1 MTEILSISDKPLASL
16 ALDLVILDECCDKHP
31 EVKLVSHKK
40 RLGSKACKKCVEES
54 KINRIMKL
62 GGLPDWTIR
71 DKVTGEIVRYEP
83 HTEDK
88 DGEVIAQGEFK
99 QTTTALEKVIDKF
112 KLQRNYDLSRSGV
125 VEFAYTKE
133 SLEKLE
139 AFEKWLIEKFRDNLK
154 HVEIIMV
161 SNYLSL
167 VKNAYMSKEN
177 QQRLID
183 KKGSIERAELVIVD
197 NLGDYSPE
205 EQTNFLSLM
214 RLLQN
219 KRFILLTF
227 ADADGRLD
235 RLPAA
240 VKFAIQGNRMV
251 IL

>member
-1 MTEILSISDKPLASL
+1 MTEILSISDKPLAGL

-71 DKVTGEIVRYEP
+71 DKFTGEIVRYEP
-83 HTEDK
+83 HSEDE
-88 DGEVIAQGEFK
+88 DGEVIAKGEFK
-99 QTTTALEKVIDKF
+99 QTTTALEKVFDKF

-154 HVEIIMV
+154 HVEDRK
-161 SNYLSL
+161 ST
-167 VKNAYMSKEN
+167 
-177 QQRLID
+177 RLNSSHH
-183 KKGSIERAELVIVD
+183 SIS
-197 NLGDYSPE
+197 Y
-205 EQTNFLSLM
+205 
-214 RLLQN
+214 
-219 KRFILLTF
+219 
-227 ADADGRLD
+227 
-235 RLPAA
+235 A
-240 VKFAIQGNRMV
+240 VFCLK
-251 IL
+251 